1 MRQKL
6 YGFTILRN
14 GIKYDYPFRESL
26 RSLCALCDKVYLAL
40 GRSDDGTEQQ
50 LEEFENL
57 VIIPTVWDES
67 LRKSGLILSV
77 QTNIALE
84 ALRRDHKEGWAV
96 YLQADE
102 VLSERDFAR
111 IRADVDLA
119 DREGCDA
126 ISFRYLHFWQS
137 YHAIAV
143 DWRWYP
149 QEVRAIKLDS
159 PAASSGDAQ
168 GFSGLRKRFESD
180 ALVYHYGHVREPS
193 AYERKKADFGRWWH
207 GDDELKKVLRKG
219 ARRDRHETV
228 IPFFGP
234 HPSFMKER
242 IGDPPVAMGRVL
254 VFGRPEDYPGWEGRV
269 DVEIEWTLD
278 PVRLLRSGEKFVA
291 LARPPLWSRIFP
303 SFRSRVPSRMGSPH
317 AREWDK
323 DFVVMLK
330 FSEKGIPSR

>member
-1 MRQKL
+1 MSQKL

-14 GIKYDYPFRESL
+14 GVKYDYPFRESL

-40 GRSDDGTEQQ
+40 GKSEDGTEAE
-50 LEEFENL
+50 LREFKNL
-57 VIIPTVWDES
+57 VIIPTVWDEEM
-67 LRKSGLILSV
+67 RKSGLILSV

-84 ALRRDHKEGWAV
+84 ALRRDHPTGWAV

-102 VLSERDFAR
+102 VLSERDFDR
-111 IRADVDLA
+111 IRADAARA
-119 DREGCDA
+119 DQEGCDA

-149 QEVRAIKLDS
+149 QEVRAIRLDS
-159 PAASSGDAQ
+159 AASSAGDAQ
-168 GFSGLRKRFESD
+168 GFSGVKKKWESD
-180 ALVYHYGHVREPS
+180 AIVYHYGHVREAA

-207 GDDELKKVLRKG
+207 GDEELKKVLKKG
-219 ARRDRHETV
+219 AKRDRHETT

-242 IGDPPVAMGRVL
+242 IGEIPSAGGRVL
-254 VFGRPEDYPGWEGRV
+254 VFGRPEDYPGLQKRV
-269 DVEIEWTLD
+269 DVELEWTLD
-278 PVRLLRSGEKFVA
+278 TAQLIRAHERVVLLA
-291 LARPPLWSRIFP
+291 QPPFWARIFP
-303 SFRSRVPSRMGSPH
+303 RLRSRVPSRMSSPQ

-323 DFVVMLK
+323 AFVAMLK
-330 FSEKGIPSR
+330 LSEKGIPSR